1 MNIQEWSIVIGVV
14 TSALLA
20 LAPWMFMVHAKL
32 AVLSSQVSRL
42 DAKVDKMVEADQ
54 ERLPRCIQH
63 QTSLDELFRRVETHD
78 AQLADIRERLQ
89 ELD

>member
-1 MNIQEWSIVIGVV
+1 MNIQEWSVVIGVV

-42 DAKVDKMVEADQ
+42 DAKVDKMVEADH
-54 ERLPRCIQH
+54 ERLPQCIQH
-63 QTSLDELFRRVETHD
+63 QTALEEVRRRLESHEM
-78 AQLADIRERLQ
+78 QLTDINQRIQDL
-89 ELD
+89 